1 MDTLR
6 SVATTM
12 NLKSFA
18 LAAAMLAALLP
29 EAVRA
34 QEEVSPEQVRAIA
47 KEAYIYGYPMVDSY
61 RIQYAYFVDTT
72 SPEYRAPWNRL
83 HSFSRVFTP
92 EDKAVQTP
100 NADTPY
106 SVLGMDL
113 RTEPMVLTVPL
124 IDQKR
129 YFSIQLIDA
138 YTFNFDY
145 IGSRTTGNG
154 GGSYLIAGPRW
165 NGMLPRGVKKVIR
178 CETDLA
184 LAVYR
189 TQLFNPADMENVK
202 RVQAAYKVQPLSAFL
217 GLPAPRPAPAI
228 NFVKPLTPEGQ
239 RTSLAFFNV
248 LNFVLQFAPT
258 HPSERAL
265 MRRFASIGIGAGRSF
280 DESALS
286 PEVLAAFKAGMADA
300 LEEHAGLEARIA
312 AGEVTSGDLFGTRER
327 LNNNY
332 LYRMGG
338 AVLGIYGN
346 SRQEAIY
353 PIYRVDA
360 LGKALDG
367 AHRYRLRLPPGQLPP
382 VNGFW
387 SLTLYELPASLLSA
401 NPLNR
406 YLLNSPMLPQF
417 QRDADGGITLFIQ
430 NTSPG
435 KEKEANWLP
444 APKGPFFMAMRLYW
458 PKEEALDGRWT
469 TPPLVRVP

>member
-1 MDTLR
+1 
-6 SVATTM
+6 M
-12 NLKSFA
+12 NLKFFALA

-29 EAVRA
+29 GAVRA
-34 QEEVSPEQVRAIA
+34 QEAVSPEQARAIA
-47 KEAYIYGYPMVDSY
+47 REAYIYGYPMVDSY
-61 RIQYAYFVDTT
+61 RIQHAYFVDTA
-72 SPEYRAPWNRL
+72 SPEYKAPWNRL
-83 HSFSRVFTP
+83 RNFSRIFTP
-92 EDKAVQTP
+92 EDKTVQTP

-106 SVLGMDL
+106 SILGMDL
-113 RTEPMVLTVPL
+113 RTEPIVLTVPL

-178 CETDLA
+178 AETDLV

-189 TQLFNPADMENVK
+189 TQLFDPADMDNVR

-217 GLPAPRPAPAI
+217 GLPAPKAAPAI
-228 NFVKPLTPEGQ
+228 RFIKPLTPEAQ
-239 RTSLAFFNV
+239 RTSLGFFNI
-248 LNFVLQFAPT
+248 LNFVLQFAST

-265 MRRFASIGIGAGRSF
+265 MRRFASIGVGAGRSF
-280 DESALS
+280 DENTVS
-286 PEVLAAFKAGMADA
+286 PEMQAALQAGMADA
-300 LEEHAGLEARIA
+300 LEEHAELEKRIA

-338 AVLGIYGN
+338 TVLGIYGN
-346 SRQEAIY
+346 SRQEAMY
-353 PIYRVDA
+353 PIYSVDA
-360 LGKALDG
+360 QGKALEG
-367 AHRYRLRLPPGQLPP
+367 AHRYRLRLAPGQLPP
-382 VNGFW
+382 VNAFW
-387 SLTLYELPASLLSA
+387 SLTLYELPSSLLSA
-401 NPLNR
+401 NALNR

-417 QRDADGGITLFIQ
+417 QRDPDGGITLFIQ
-430 NTSPG
+430 NASPG

-469 TPPLVRVP
+469 APPLARVP